1 MKQTVASNTT
11 AFVTAASLM
20 QLRVQWPVVQVVL
33 HLAAPHRLDAYLVLL
48 PHHRIGRHRETGA
61 DTGVPRLCK
70 YLKWQLA
77 NCHKQTYSLQRRL

>member
-33 HLAAPHRLDAYLVLL
+33 HLATNHLDFLFTYLGTLAIRLTEVPGPTKDLRVSV
-48 PHHRIGRHRETGA
+48 
-61 DTGVPRLCK
+61 DTSNG
-70 YLKWQLA
+70 
-77 NCHKQTYSLQRRL
+77 S